1 MPVHRRATPSI
12 KFAGTQLYTWVEGDT
27 VREKCFGLEP
37 GQLAPEAC
45 ALTMRPF
52 WCLLNVLVFVLLQL
66 LAGHFEWFQD
76 AFDKMTKDGRE
87 TQWRQI
93 TEHDKPEL
101 VALPDGLDE
110 K

>member
-1 MPVHRRATPSI
+1 
-12 KFAGTQLYTWVEGDT
+12 
-27 VREKCFGLEP
+27 
-37 GQLAPEAC
+37 
-45 ALTMRPF
+45 MRPLF
-52 WCLLNVLVFVLLQL
+52 NVLAFVLFQL

-93 TEHDKPEL
+93 TEHEKPEL

-110 K
+110 KYVENTKERILRWVKAKMRS

>member
-1 MPVHRRATPSI
+1 M
-12 KFAGTQLYTWVEGDT
+12 
-27 VREKCFGLEP
+27 
-37 GQLAPEAC
+37 
-45 ALTMRPF
+45 
-52 WCLLNVLVFVLLQL
+52 LQL

-110 K
+110 KYVKNTNEHFLTLRKSKYANLGLGMS